1 MSQQPMRISDTDLM
15 DARVEGYLEEQA
27 MIRRAVGEMPERS
40 LFQKIFYSSYFY
52 LGLAG
57 LIGALVGWG
66 CIEPFFVDRDLGNK
80 ESSHIA
86 HIMLFP
92 VTAAAVGLFLGAAEG
107 IISRNF
113 LRALLCGA
121 VGLGIGFA

>member
-1 MSQQPMRISDTDLM
+1 MSQQPVPMRISDTDLM
-15 DARVEGYLEEQA
+15 DARVEGHLEEQA

-66 CIEPFFVDRDLGNK
+66 CIEPFFVDRDLAKNDA
-80 ESSHIA
+80 SHLAAIG
-86 HIMLFP
+86 LFP
-92 VTAAAVGLFLGAAEG
+92 VTAALVGVF
-107 IISRNF
+107 
-113 LRALLCGA
+113 
-121 VGLGIGFA
+121 